1 VWEKV
6 KELEK
11 KKASGGGSA
20 MGTPQPGGV
29 AAVDDDEDDDEL
41 EAAAAAAATQ
51 RARSPSAA
59 ASVADD
65 GAGGSDGEG
74 GGPPPGLFPLSIRG
88 SKTDSTSLAVKPTT
102 TMAQLVKHYCKK
114 FASTKTAT
122 AWIEFDGEKL
132 APGMTVEE
140 AKEEFD
146 LEGEETFEIK
156 GV

>member
-11 KKASGGGSA
+11 KKGSGGGSA
-20 MGTPQPGGV
+20 TGTPQQGGAP
-29 AAVDDDEDDDEL
+29 AADNDDDDEL

-59 ASVADD
+59 ASAADD
-65 GAGGSDGEG
+65 AGGGSDGEG

-114 FASTKTAT
+114 FASTKAAT